1 MLSLQHVNPGRSNGW
16 TPLLLLVCLT
26 VTLGTTIPV
35 GYFFGVLNAPA
46 EIIKKWCQDILASE
60 YDTIVTSS
68 QLDILWTSIVSIYL
82 IGGICG
88 SCFSALCS
96 DKYGRK
102 GCLLI
107 SCVILVISGIL
118 FNWCRAAKSL
128 EMIMVGRFLG
138 GIASAL
144 IFTAQPMYLLEAAP
158 SELSGSVG
166 VFTCIGVTGGILLAQ
181 VFTLSHLLGN
191 ERLWPYALSAYSL
204 LVMAS
209 MVLIWW
215 FPESPR
221 WLYLQK
227 GDTSG
232 SEKALRRL
240 RGNDAEEEVQ
250 RELQEL
256 KATLEAKDTNKAS
269 SLCSVLKNRELWM
282 PLILVC
288 SFQATQQLSGI
299 NAIFF
304 YSLAILTDAG
314 FSSGAATWLNLGI
327 GGFNLCTSLLGPFL
341 IRRYPRRPLMMLS
354 CSVCGISLFAMSFG
368 LFYLSSSGSTVLTYF
383 CAGFILTFILGFQLG
398 LGPIAYFIGSGEYR
412 NYSYYMKI
420 INTSVTE
427 LLEDQ
432 PRPMAM
438 SMGSLF
444 SWIGNFL
451 VGMCF
456 PLLQS
461 VWSSFAFIP
470 CMCVCF
476 YCLFLTWRYLPE
488 TRGRDPKDVKPLMSQ
503 GFASKFK

>member
-1 MLSLQHVNPGRSNGW
+1 SVSLQHVTPPRVSGW
-16 TPLLLLVCLT
+16 TPLLLLICLT
-26 VTLGTTIPV
+26 VTLGTTVPV

-46 EIIKKWCQDILASE
+46 EIIKKWCKDILATE
-60 YDTIVTSS
+60 YDTIVTAS

-102 GCLLI
+102 GCLMI
-107 SCVILVISGIL
+107 SCILLVISGIL
-118 FNWCRAAKSL
+118 FTWCRAAKSL
-128 EMIMVGRFLG
+128 EMLMVGRFLG

-181 VFTLSHLLGN
+181 VFTLSHLLGS
-191 ERLWPYALSAYSL
+191 ERLWPYALSFYSL

-209 MVLIWW
+209 LLIMWW

-221 WLYLQK
+221 WLYLHK
-227 GDTSG
+227 KDAAA
-232 SEKALRRL
+232 SERALVRL
-240 RGNDAEEEVQ
+240 RGKYAEEEVQ
-250 RELQEL
+250 REMIEM
-256 KATLEAKDTNKAS
+256 KTTLEAKASSEAS
-269 SLCSVLKNRELWM
+269 SLCSVLKDRELWL
-282 PLILVC
+282 PLLLVC

-314 FSSGAATWLNLGI
+314 FSSGAATWLNLGL
-327 GGFNLCTSLLGPFL
+327 GGFNMCTSLLGPLL
-341 IRRYPRRPLMMLS
+341 ISRFPRRPLMMIS
-354 CSVCGISLFAMSFG
+354 CSICALALFAMSFG
-368 LFYLSSSGSTVLTYF
+368 LFYLESSESTVLAYF
-383 CAGFILTFILGFQLG
+383 CASFILTFILGFQLG
-398 LGPIAYFIGSGEYR
+398 LGPIAYFIGS
-412 NYSYYMKI
+412 
-420 INTSVTE
+420 E
-427 LLEDQ
+427 LLEDS
-432 PRPMAM
+432 PRPVAM

-461 VWSSFAFIP
+461 VWSSFAFVP
-470 CMCVCF
+470 CMCVCL
-476 YCLFLTWRYLPE
+476 YCLLLTWRYLPE
-488 TRGRDPKDVKPLMSQ
+488 TRGREPKDVKPLMSQ
-503 GFASKFK
+503 GLLSKRK

>member
-1 MLSLQHVNPGRSNGW
+1 MVVVMHVTPPKVNGW
-16 TPLLLLVCLT
+16 TPLLMLISLT

-46 EIIKKWCQDILASE
+46 EIIKKWCQDILANE
-60 YDTIVTSS
+60 YDTIVTAS

-88 SCFSALCS
+88 SCFSAVLC

-102 GCLLI
+102 GCLVISSVLLI
-107 SCVILVISGIL
+107 VSGIL
-118 FNWCRAAKSL
+118 FTWCRAAKSL
-128 EMIMVGRFLG
+128 EMLMTGRFLG

-144 IFTAQPMYLLEAAP
+144 IFTAQPMYLLESAP

-181 VFTLSHLLGN
+181 VATLSHLLGS
-191 ERLWPYALSAYSL
+191 ERLWPYALSFYSL

-209 MVLIWW
+209 LILLWW

-221 WLYLQK
+221 WLYLHK
-227 GDTSG
+227 RDSAA
-232 SEKALRRL
+232 SEKALLRL
-240 RGNDAEEEVQ
+240 RGRNAEEEVQ
-250 RELQEL
+250 QEL
-256 KATLEAKDTNKAS
+256 LEMKATLEAKSSSEAS
-269 SLCSVLKNRELWM
+269 SLCTVLRNSELWL
-282 PLILVC
+282 PLLLVC

-304 YSLAILTDAG
+304 YSLSILTKAG
-314 FSSGAATWLNLGI
+314 FSDGAATWLNLGI
-327 GGFNLCTSLLGPFL
+327 GIFNLCTSLLGPLL
-341 IRRYPRRPLMMLS
+341 IRRFPRRPLMMIS
-354 CSVCGISLFAMSFG
+354 CSMCALALLAMSLG
-368 LFYLSSSGSTVLTYF
+368 LFFLERSESTVLTYF
-383 CAGFILTFILGFQLG
+383 CAAFILTFILGFQLG
-398 LGPIAYFIGSGEYR
+398 LGPIAYFIGS
-412 NYSYYMKI
+412 
-420 INTSVTE
+420 E
-427 LLEDQ
+427 LLEDS
-432 PRPMAM
+432 PRPVAM

-470 CMCVCF
+470 CMCVCI
-476 YCLFLTWRYLPE
+476 YCLLLTWRYLPE
-488 TRGRDPKDVKPLMSQ
+488 TRGREPKDVKLLMSQ
-503 GFASKFK
+503 GLSSKRS